1 MILLPKYTPCCPRL
15 GLTNMFHFPLYLI
28 HRKGEKKTIKIYYK
42 ILLTILP
49 MSVFMVVSICLIHSH
64 FTSKALTELA
74 TTWLETRLSEAI
86 HIAEQQNDNLKK
98 YDLESI
104 PASVL
109 KAKMDAEKEISQIGV
124 GKQGYIFAVDK
135 QGHIVFNPDSSMV
148 GYNVTGETWFQQLK
162 EQRGTVTYP
171 SGKGYNLAFYG
182 YFEPWEWFII
192 ATDPQKEF
200 FGAAQRIKPLVWMI
214 GLLGA
219 IAIALGLMI
228 LIHTLIR
235 PLKSLTDGT
244 QRVGQGEL
252 TTIIAVESNDELG
265 VLARNFNQMTHHLR
279 DITILRDEL
288 EEAVRERTSKLME
301 MNKRLVKT
309 ERFAAAGQLAT
320 TVAHEINSPLQG
332 IFSLVELMKEDV
344 PKDSE
349 ILKELENIET
359 GLQSIKKTVKNLMDL
374 NRPSGLEKSHID
386 INQLISNTLALFNT
400 QVAKA
405 GGTILLDLEPGMPHI
420 LASSQLLSHVF
431 INFINNSLEAMADDT
446 SSEKEKPRSL
456 EIKIKTRCHQKKIV
470 IQFQDNGPGIKKDVL
485 PNLFTPFFT
494 TKKKLGMGVGLTIC
508 SDSIHE
514 HGGILQ
520 ASNAPHG
527 GAIFTITLPTDNI
540 PLSDLDPRK
549 RKATGAIHS

>member
-1 MILLPKYTPCCPRL
+1 M
-15 GLTNMFHFPLYLI
+15 
-28 HRKGEKKTIKIYYK
+28 KIYYK
-42 ILLTILP
+42 ILLTLLP
-49 MSVFMVVSICLIHSH
+49 IGVLLLVIIGLIHSH
-64 FTSKALTELA
+64 FTSKALTNLA

-86 HIAEQQNDNLKK
+86 HSAEQQNDNLKK

-109 KAKMDAEKEISQIGV
+109 KAQMDAEKEISSIGV

-135 QGHIVFNPDSSMV
+135 QGRIIFNPDPSLV
-148 GYNVTGETWFQQLK
+148 GYNVAGETWFQQLK
-162 EQRGTVTYP
+162 EKRGTLTYR
-171 SGKGYNLAFYG
+171 SEKGYNLAFYG

-200 FGAAQRIKPLVWMI
+200 FGAAHRIKPLIWI
-214 GLLGA
+214 TGLLGA
-219 IAIALGLMI
+219 MAMAVALMI
-228 LIHTLIR
+228 LTHGLTR
-235 PLKSLTDGT
+235 PLKNLTDGT
-244 QRVGQGEL
+244 RRVGQGDL
-252 TTIIAVESNDELG
+252 KTIIEVESNDELG
-265 VLARNFNQMTHHLR
+265 ELARNFNQMTHRLQK
-279 DITILRDEL
+279 ITILRDEL
-288 EEAVRERTSKLME
+288 EEAVRERTSTLME
-301 MNKRLVKT
+301 MNKRLAKT

-332 IFSLVELMKEDV
+332 IFSLMELMKEDV
-344 PKDSE
+344 AKDSE
-349 ILKELENIET
+349 TLEEIESVET

-374 NRPSGLEKSHID
+374 NRPSGLEKAHIN
-386 INQLISNTLALFNT
+386 INQLISNTISLFNT

-405 GGTILLDLEPGMPHI
+405 GGSLHLDLEPGMPHI

-431 INFINNSLEAMADDT
+431 INFINNSMEAMADDT
-446 SSEKEKPRSL
+446 PAEKSKPKTP
-456 EIKIKTRCHQKKIV
+456 EIKIQTRCHQKTII
-470 IQFQDNGPGIKKDVL
+470 IQFQDNGPGIKEDVL

-520 ASNAPHG
+520 AGNVPHG

-540 PLSDLDPRK
+540 PIPDPVPSYYNPVQKEEREQ
-549 RKATGAIHS
+549 A